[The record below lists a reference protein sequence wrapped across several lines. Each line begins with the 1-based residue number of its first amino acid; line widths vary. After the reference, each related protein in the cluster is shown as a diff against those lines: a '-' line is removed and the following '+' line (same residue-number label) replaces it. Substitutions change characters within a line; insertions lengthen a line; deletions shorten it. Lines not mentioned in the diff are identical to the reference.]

1 MNKDPKIL
9 IIIPAYNEEKNIGS
23 VISDIKNNLP
33 SADIAVINDGSTD
46 NTSAIARIA
55 GAIVI
60 DLPTNLGIGGAMQTG
75 YKFASENKY
84 DIAIQVDADGQHAAA
99 EIPKIL
105 NRLNQKD
112 VEAVIGSRFVIE
124 NPKSFQS
131 TFLRR
136 MGITFF
142 SKLISSILKQRI
154 TDATSGFRAVTK
166 KVIEQFAIDYP
177 EDYPEPEAIVLLH
190 KLGFKIAEV
199 PVTMS
204 PRKASISS
212 ITRIQS
218 IYYLVKVTLAIL
230 IDLLRKY

>member
-23 VISDIKNNLP
+23 VIKDIRNNLP

-46 NTSAIARIA
+46 NTSGIAGTA

-75 YKFASENKY
+75 YKFASESKY
-84 DIAIQVDADGQHAAA
+84 DIAVQVDADGQHAAA

-105 NRLNQKD
+105 DRLNQKD

-142 SKLISSILKQRI
+142 SKLISSILRQRI

-166 KVIEQFAIDYP
+166 KVVGQFATNYP

-190 KLGFKIAEV
+190 KWGFKIAEV

-204 PRKASISS
+204 ARKASISS

>member
-23 VISDIKNNLP
+23 VINDIKNNLP
-33 SADIAVINDGSTD
+33 SADIVVINDGSTD
-46 NTSAIARIA
+46 NTSAIARTA

-75 YKFASENKY
+75 YKFARENKY
-84 DIAIQVDADGQHAAA
+84 DIAIQVDADGQHAAT

-105 NRLNQKD
+105 DRLNQKD

-142 SKLISSILKQRI
+142 SKLISSILRQRI

-166 KVIEQFAIDYP
+166 KVIEKFAVNYP
-177 EDYPEPEAIVLLH
+177 EDYPEPEAIVLLY
-190 KLGFKIAEV
+190 KWGFKIAEV